1 VKLFCCLAAVCVFAS
16 AVVVSSR
23 EAVAQE
29 YRIKFAT
36 VAPEG
41 STWMKIM
48 HEFDDAIKNESG
60 GKLGFK
66 IYAGGVQGEDKD
78 VMRRIRGGQLHSAGF
93 TGFGIGEISS
103 KLRILDTP
111 FLFKDHDEVDYLH
124 KVFDTEFDLEFEEN
138 GFVLLGWAEVGL
150 AYVFTNEPVR
160 SSSDLKGVK
169 MWMWEGDPVAE
180 ATFTALDVTPIP
192 LSLVDVLT
200 SLQTGLIDAAYATP
214 LSALVLQWNTRVEY
228 MTRVPLA
235 NVSGAVVVSKRK
247 FDSIP
252 PDLQEMLVR
261 NGKKYMAELTRRS
274 RLENDEAIGTLIR
287 NGVKVVEV
295 TSPATL
301 KEYVDLGRKARKSL
315 VGSLFDQKFLDR
327 IEKTIADYRKEH
339 SGSQ

>member
-1 VKLFCCLAAVCVFAS
+1 VFGVAL
-16 AVVVSSR
+16 VVPGQK
-23 EAVAQE
+23 ANAQE
-29 YRIKFAT
+29 HRIKFAT

-41 STWMKIM
+41 STWMKVLR
-48 HEFDDAIKNESG
+48 EFDDAIKKESG
-60 GKLGFK
+60 GRLGFK

-78 VMRRIRGGQLHSAGF
+78 VMRRIRRGQLHSAGL

-124 KVFDTEFDLEFEEN
+124 EKFAAEFDREFENN

-160 SSSDLKGVK
+160 TSSDLSGVK
-169 MWMWEGDPVAE
+169 MWMWEGDPVAQ
-180 ATFTALDVTPIP
+180 AAFSALDVTPIP

-214 LSALVLQWNTRVEY
+214 LSALVLQWNTRVKY

-252 PDLQEMLVR
+252 PDLQEILLR
-261 NGKKYMAELTRRS
+261 NGRKYMAELTRQS
-274 RLENDEAIGTLIR
+274 RMENDEAIGTLKR
-287 NGVKVVEV
+287 NGVELVEV
-295 TSPATL
+295 SSPATL
-301 KEYVDLGRKARKSL
+301 KEYVDVGREARRSL
-315 VGSLFDQKFLDR
+315 VGTLFDQGFLDR
-327 IEKTIADYRKEH
+327 IEKTIADYRKER